1 MARIDRS
8 PQPFTFRANFG
19 ASKWMI
25 LRAQNRFL
33 ATLVGRTFIGGNPER
48 PPKMLCIC
56 APLPGVPG
64 SFRLALARWQVQD
77 FRLCVSTGLV
87 YGQSYDFNY

>member
-1 MARIDRS
+1 MPRIDRS
-8 PQPFTFRANFG
+8 PQPFTFYAGFG

-48 PPKMLCIC
+48 PPQMLCIC
-56 APLPGVPG
+56 APYRG
-64 SFRLALARWQVQD
+64 FRGRSDSLSLAGK
-77 FRLCVSTGLV
+77 FRISAYVFSSVLV
-87 YGQSYDFNY
+87 YGQSYECNY